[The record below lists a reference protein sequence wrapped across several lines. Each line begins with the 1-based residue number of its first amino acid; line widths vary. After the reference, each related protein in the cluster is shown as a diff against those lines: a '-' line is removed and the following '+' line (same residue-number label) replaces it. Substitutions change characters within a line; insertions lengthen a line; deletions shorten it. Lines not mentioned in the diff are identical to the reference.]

1 MATFAISLSIEI
13 EANDY
18 DDAYE
23 IQSDIFRKLEEHPEV
38 TGGPYEIDVEQTD
51 GFEDSEYSEEDEE

>member
-1 MATFAISLSIEI
+1 MATFAISMSVEV
-13 EANDY
+13 EADSY

-51 GFEDSEYSEEDEE
+51 GFEDSEEDEN